1 MRQGGRNG
9 NNYNQ
14 QRASDDVE
22 DGKRSSV
29 I

>member
-14 QRASDDVE
+14 QRPSDDVE
-22 DGKRSSV
+22 DGNRSS
-29 I
+29 II